1 LRKIGIG
8 DMSEIVDD
16 ETDMDESEVVGE
28 LKQEGVSFGE
38 PMRINVLC
46 RSSSSIINGRA
57 H

>member
-16 ETDMDESEVVGE
+16 EIDMDESEVVGE

-46 RSSSSIINGRA
+46 RSSPSIIDGRA